1 MFIIVDLGAL
11 IIFLA
16 ILGIGLGYTIISNI
30 GPILFMITAIIAF
43 FGGGYIF
50 FSGFTKKTISHKIA
64 TCVKGL
70 MIMTIFMYVLL
81 MIDSAAWGDNLSKG
95 SYIVI
100 EHFDFLMKNIFFTSL
115 IVGLVLIEVALIPG
129 QIKVLADIT
138 SKKGEAILNIISI
151 FLVIAIYVATFQ
163 ITVKDNFN
171 NNIGFFAE
179 LNNPKYEVMQNVD
192 IRNDDLLFV
201 KTGSFKVGTKLYS
214 HGSSMEYKDT
224 EYVEVTD
231 GKQLGYVRAEALKT
245 LY

>member
-1 MFIIVDLGAL
+1 
-11 IIFLA
+11 
-16 ILGIGLGYTIISNI
+16 
-30 GPILFMITAIIAF
+30 
-43 FGGGYIF
+43 
-50 FSGFTKKTISHKIA
+50 
-64 TCVKGL
+64 
-70 MIMTIFMYVLL
+70 MTIFMYVLL

-100 EHFDFLMKNIFFTSL
+100 GHFDFLMKNIFFTSL

-201 KTGSFKVGTKLYS
+201 KTGSFKAGTKLYS

>member
-100 EHFDFLMKNIFFTSL
+100 GHFDFLMKNIFFASL

-138 SKKGEAILNIISI
+138 SKKG
-151 FLVIAIYVATFQ
+151 
-163 ITVKDNFN
+163 
-171 NNIGFFAE
+171 
-179 LNNPKYEVMQNVD
+179 
-192 IRNDDLLFV
+192 
-201 KTGSFKVGTKLYS
+201 
-214 HGSSMEYKDT
+214 
-224 EYVEVTD
+224 
-231 GKQLGYVRAEALKT
+231 
-245 LY
+245 

>member
-100 EHFDFLMKNIFFTSL
+100 GHFDFLMKNIFFTSL

-138 SKKGEAILNIISI
+138 SKKVVFPLRGLKTSML
-151 FLVIAIYVATFQ
+151 F
-163 ITVKDNFN
+163 
-171 NNIGFFAE
+171 
-179 LNNPKYEVMQNVD
+179 
-192 IRNDDLLFV
+192 IRYTMTNYIKMALE
-201 KTGSFKVGTKLYS
+201 KKCITKLKHCLLRMKS
-214 HGSSMEYKDT
+214 HSCRSFLL
-224 EYVEVTD
+224 
-231 GKQLGYVRAEALKT
+231 QRRIAL
-245 LY
+245 

>member
-100 EHFDFLMKNIFFTSL
+100 GHFDFLMKNIFFTSL
-115 IVGLVLIEVALIPG
+115 IVLLEVALRPG
-129 QIKVLADIT
+129 QRKVLADIT

-171 NNIGFFAE
+171 NNMGFFAE

-201 KTGSFKVGTKLYS
+201 KTGSFKAGTKLYS
-214 HGSSMEYKDT
+214 YGSSMEYKDT

>member
-100 EHFDFLMKNIFFTSL
+100 GHFDFLMKNIFFTSL

-163 ITVKDNFN
+163 ITVKDNF
-171 NNIGFFAE
+171 AE

-201 KTGSFKVGTKLYS
+201 KTGSFKAGTKLYS
-214 HGSSMEYKDT
+214 YGSSMEYKDT

>member
-43 FGGGYIF
+43 FG
-50 FSGFTKKTISHKIA
+50 GFTKKTISHKIA

-100 EHFDFLMKNIFFTSL
+100 GHFDFLMKNIFFTSL

-171 NNIGFFAE
+171 NNMGFFAE

-201 KTGSFKVGTKLYS
+201 KTGSFKAGTKLYS
-214 HGSSMEYKDT
+214 YGSSMEYKDT